1 MDDDTFV
8 LGEMI
13 NEMED
18 NEFSK
23 TSFKNFV

>member
-18 NEFSK
+18 NELSK
-23 TSFKNFV
+23 TSYKNFI

>member
-23 TSFKNFV
+23 TSYKKLV